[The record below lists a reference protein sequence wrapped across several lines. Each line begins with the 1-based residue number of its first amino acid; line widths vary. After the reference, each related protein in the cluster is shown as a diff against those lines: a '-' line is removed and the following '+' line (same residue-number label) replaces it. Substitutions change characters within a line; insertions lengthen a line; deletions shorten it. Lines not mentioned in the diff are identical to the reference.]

1 MYRSK
6 LSFNLEG
13 TTEFQNWEDTAKDL
27 RNDIVHEGYEPTQS
41 EAVEA
46 VKINNRLVVRIKSE
60 FKEDLSDY
68 LLSVKKLPDDGIGRT
83 TLGDE

>member
-6 LSFNLEG
+6 LSFDLEA
-13 TTEFQNWEDTAKDL
+13 TSQFQKWENIAKEL

-46 VKINNRLVVRIKSE
+46 VKINNEVLMRVKSE
-60 FKEDLSDY
+60 FKSDLSNY
-68 LLSVKKLPDDGIGRT
+68 LLSITELPEDGIGRT
-83 TLGDE
+83 KLGEE